1 MRPAT
6 PSGDLQNRS
15 AVQFERKK
23 AMPKAKVH
31 KRNTGSARHRQD
43 VKLVPKELRILKW
56 CAKGYSMEETAD
68 RLNMSR
74 HGVDWYWRRIL
85 LKLRAKSATNAV
97 YKALSQGLIG

>member
-1 MRPAT
+1 M
-6 PSGDLQNRS
+6 S
-15 AVQFERKK
+15 
-23 AMPKAKVH
+23 KAKVH
-31 KRNTGSARHRQD
+31 KKNTGRPRRLQG

-56 CAKGYSMEETAD
+56 SAKGYSMEETAD
-68 RLNMSR
+68 RLGMTR